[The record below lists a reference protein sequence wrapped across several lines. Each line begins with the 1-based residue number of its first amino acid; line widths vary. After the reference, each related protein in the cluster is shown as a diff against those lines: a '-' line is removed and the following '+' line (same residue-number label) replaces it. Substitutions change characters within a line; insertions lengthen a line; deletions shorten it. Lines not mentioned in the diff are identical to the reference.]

1 MRIDAPEIKLPAAL
15 MLPPARDATTVQ
27 GEQQKNCS
35 VQIWKPAAIVQAW
48 AGLGHTSF
56 KYLCLWKGLQLE
68 QWVRPCCVHVSPG
81 SSAKQ
86 GKSPESKIDIIAGQ
100 RLTWEHL

>member
-35 VQIWKPAAIVQAW
+35 VQFWKPEIPSQGV
-48 AGLGHTSF
+48 
-56 KYLCLWKGLQLE
+56 CKGVGFL
-68 QWVRPCCVHVSPG
+68 PKAVS
-81 SSAKQ
+81 
-86 GKSPESKIDIIAGQ
+86 EN
-100 RLTWEHL
+100 